1 MENYSELS
9 LLEVAVKIVED
20 KKSPINI
27 YELIEAVL
35 AAKGLTDDENKTLT
49 TKLYVDIT
57 TSSKFVYMGEENW
70 DLKINQ
76 SLDEFDKDGS
86 DFNSK
91 DDYIEDEA
99 DEDEDD
105 ILDEEDEDDLDDED
119 DEDDDEDRD
128 EEDEDD
134 EDDLDDDDR
143 DEEDDDLDDDLDDD
157 EDDLDDDE
165 DFKEDKYNKYMDDY
179 EDMYEDN

>member
-9 LLEVAVKIVED
+9 LLEVAVKIVEE

-35 AAKGLTDDENKTLT
+35 AAKGLTDDENKTLA

-57 TSSKFVYMGEENW
+57 TSSKFVYMGESNW

-91 DDYIEDEA
+91 DDYVEEDSEEDE
-99 DEDEDD
+99 
-105 ILDEEDEDDLDDED
+105 ILDDDEDDLDDED
-119 DEDDDEDRD
+119 EEDENHDDDEDEED
-128 EEDEDD
+128 EEEDEDH
-134 EDDLDDDDR
+134 DDD
-143 DEEDDDLDDDLDDD
+143 EDDDLDDDLDDD

>member
-9 LLEVAVKIVED
+9 LLEVAVKIVEE

-35 AAKGLTDDENKTLT
+35 AAKGLTDDENKTLA

-57 TSSKFVYMGEENW
+57 TSSKFVYMGESNW

-91 DDYIEDEA
+91 DDYVEEDSEEDE
-99 DEDEDD
+99 
-105 ILDEEDEDDLDDED
+105 ILDDDEDDLDDED
-119 DEDDDEDRD
+119 EEDEDHDDDEDEED
-128 EEDEDD
+128 EEEDEDH
-134 EDDLDDDDR
+134 DDD
-143 DEEDDDLDDDLDDD
+143 EDDDLDDDLDDD

>member
-9 LLEVAVKIVED
+9 LLEVAVKIVEE

-57 TSSKFVYMGEENW
+57 TSSKFVYMGEANW

-91 DDYIEDEA
+91 DDYVEEDSEEDE
-99 DEDEDD
+99 
-105 ILDEEDEDDLDDED
+105 ILDDDEDDLDDED
-119 DEDDDEDRD
+119 EEDEDEDHEDDEDEED
-128 EEDEDD
+128 EEDED
-134 EDDLDDDDR
+134 EDHDDD
-143 DEEDDDLDDDLDDD
+143 EDDDLDDDLDDD

>member
-9 LLEVAVKIVED
+9 LLEVAVKIVEE

-35 AAKGLTDDENKTLT
+35 AAKGLTDDENKTLA

-57 TSSKFVYMGEENW
+57 TSSKFVYMGESNW

-86 DFNSK
+86 DFNSNH
-91 DDYIEDEA
+91 DYVEEDSEEDE
-99 DEDEDD
+99 
-105 ILDEEDEDDLDDED
+105 ILDDDEDDLDDED
-119 DEDDDEDRD
+119 EEDEDHDDDEDEED
-128 EEDEDD
+128 DEEEDEDH
-134 EDDLDDDDR
+134 DDD
-143 DEEDDDLDDDLDDD
+143 EDDDLDDDLDDD

-179 EDMYEDN
+179 EDMNEDN